1 MATTRSHARPKS
13 KVASL
18 RLVHFRQD
26 QSGVGLAD
34 ERVGS
39 HGASGE
45 RIAELSVVVVLGE
58 DSLGEGE
65 GRSEGEQSGLH
76 FD

>member
-1 MATTRSHARPKS
+1 MATTRSHACPKS
-13 KVASL
+13 EVTSL

-34 ERVGS
+34 ERVRS
-39 HGASGE
+39 HWASGE
-45 RIAELSVVVVLGE
+45 GVAELTVVVVLGE

-65 GRSEGEQSGLH
+65 GRSEGEQCGLH
-76 FD
+76 LD